1 MSYKALII
9 SLRGA
14 KLSRDEMAILSKEK
28 PWGVILFKRNLKSFN
43 QIKKLTMSIKKL
55 TKNKRF
61 PILIDEEGVTVSR
74 LRNIINHNISANF
87 FGNLYKYNKKFCIN
101 IYKNYIYSVCKILK
115 DLGLNINTIP
125 VLDVLR
131 VNTNQVIG
139 KRAFSKNKTIVKEL
153 GKLTI
158 QHLHLNKIAGIIKH
172 IPGHGASKV
181 DSHKKLPKVN
191 LSLKNLNNIDF
202 YPFKLSKAKF
212 AMTAHISYA
221 KIDKNNPATF
231 SKKIIKNIIRKKLKF
246 KGILISDDISMKALK
261 YNLVTNAKK
270 SLEAGCNLVLYCS
283 GRTKDNLKL
292 IKSVPYIDKFTAK
305 KTSEFFNFL
314 R

>member
-1 MSYKALII
+1 MSYKAIII
-9 SLRGA
+9 SLKGA
-14 KLSRDEMAILSKEK
+14 KLSSGEMSILAKEK
-28 PWGVILFKRNLKSFN
+28 PWGVILFKRNLQSFN
-43 QIKKLTMSIKKL
+43 QIKKLISTIKKL

-61 PILIDEEGVTVSR
+61 PILIDEEGDTVSR
-74 LRNIINHNISANF
+74 LGNIINHDISANF
-87 FGNLYKYNKKFCIN
+87 FGNLYNYDKKFCFN

-115 DLGLNINTIP
+115 NLGININTIP

-131 VNTNQVIG
+131 VKTNKVIG
-139 KRAFSKNKTIVKEL
+139 NRAFSKNKKIVKEL

-158 QHLHLNKIAGIIKH
+158 QYLHSNKIAGIIKH
-172 IPGHGASKV
+172 IPGHGASTV

-231 SKKIIKNIIRKKLKF
+231 
-246 KGILISDDISMKALK
+246 
-261 YNLVTNAKK
+261 
-270 SLEAGCNLVLYCS
+270 
-283 GRTKDNLKL
+283 
-292 IKSVPYIDKFTAK
+292 
-305 KTSEFFNFL
+305 
-314 R
+314 